1 MRKSKSH
8 TPPKPTA
15 PIQLMLR
22 RVWVLWL
29 IYRLLGYPLLVGF
42 SLSSWTMM
50 ATGVAWQVVVLLP
63 ALLLTPTIKKGN
75 SPYGL
80 IVASLVMLVYLGVVG
95 VFLFI
100 RLYEHAPLVIA
111 LGFGVET
118 LLLSIING
126 LLFVLLKRLPPMH
139 KTVGHQHKETA

>member
-1 MRKSKSH
+1 MRKSKPH

-15 PIQLMLR
+15 PIQSMLR

-100 RLYEHAPLVIA
+100 RLYEHTPLVIA

>member
-1 MRKSKSH
+1 M
-8 TPPKPTA
+8 
-15 PIQLMLR
+15 
-22 RVWVLWL
+22 LWL

-50 ATGVAWQVVVLLP
+50 ATGAAWQVVVLLP

-100 RLYEHAPLVIA
+100 RLYEHAPLAIA